1 MENFLYVHFL
11 SAKLDLICFFLSQC
25 AMLILNGIKAHG
37 KIHCRNAAA

>member
-1 MENFLYVHFL
+1 MEHFL
-11 SAKLDLICFFLSQC
+11 HAHCLRAKLDLICFFLSQC